1 MPRSPGSKLRIQAAP
16 SHGTRVAQTSPS
28 LAVHSKE
35 ERMRRFSATPLALS
49 LALAATLGCGGGS
62 HTTGPVTG
70 TVDQTTADDL
80 ALQAVVNVDLV
91 GGDAQGAIGGT
102 PASAA
107 RATPV
112 P

>member
-1 MPRSPGSKLRIQAAP
+1 
-16 SHGTRVAQTSPS
+16 
-28 LAVHSKE
+28 
-35 ERMRRFSATPLALS
+35 MRRFSATPLALS

-91 GGDAQGAIGGT
+91 GGDGDATSSRTVVDRECRDAPRWAVVLAIERGAIAEVEAEEQGWQAVRDVT
-102 PASAA
+102 MEVM
-107 RATPV
+107 R
-112 P
+112 